1 MVQPMEWIPRKK
13 NPSTTSTAL
22 TIHMNT
28 PTFHCGKRV
37 DSMMDRPEVPPNAKW
52 LGRFKNGNS
61 YCGEDQSQIENQE
74 KNQVVFCK
82 YFLFHKFYS
91 PSLDILS
98 IT

>member
-1 MVQPMEWIPRKK
+1 
-13 NPSTTSTAL
+13 
-22 TIHMNT
+22 
-28 PTFHCGKRV
+28 
-37 DSMMDRPEVPPNAKW
+37 MDRPEVPPNAKW
-52 LGRFKNGNS
+52 LGVLKMEIPTAVKISPRLR
-61 YCGEDQSQIENQE
+61 NQE

>member
-1 MVQPMEWIPRKK
+1 MDSQEEKSQHNQHCIDDPHEYTDIPLWKKGGQYDGQTGGSPKCEMVG
-13 NPSTTSTAL
+13 
-22 TIHMNT
+22 
-28 PTFHCGKRV
+28 C
-37 DSMMDRPEVPPNAKW
+37 
-52 LGRFKNGNS
+52 FKNGNS
-61 YCGEDQSQIENQE
+61 YCRENQSQIEDQE

>member
-1 MVQPMEWIPRKK
+1 MVQPMDWIPRKK

-37 DSMMDRPEVPPNAKW
+37 DSMMDRPEVPPKAKW
-52 LGRFKNGNS
+52 LGVLKMEN
-61 YCGEDQSQIENQE
+61 QSQIEDQE

>member
-52 LGRFKNGNS
+52 LGVLKMEIPTAVKISHRLRIRKK
-61 YCGEDQSQIENQE
+61 IR
-74 KNQVVFCK
+74 
-82 YFLFHKFYS
+82 
-91 PSLDILS
+91 LS
-98 IT
+98 FVNIFFFISFTLLLWIS